1 MARRDAQP
9 GQRLPGRA
17 DLVRAAA
24 LTWAAFLGATPV
36 PAAAD
41 AEPPTAAPPGAASAA
56 AFALPPTV
64 VAELARA
71 RIPAGALSLVVQEVG
86 ASTALLSANA
96 RRPVNPASVFK
107 LATAYAALESLGP
120 AYTWRTP
127 VWIRGTV
134 KDGVLTGTVAIKGS
148 GDPTFSADRVRGL
161 LRRVRQSG
169 IREIRGDIV
178 LDRSLF
184 APPEAAPG
192 DFDDE
197 PLRPHNVQPDALLM
211 AFRSL
216 VFTFTPD
223 PARGIVHVATDPEL
237 DGVRA
242 DTTVALL
249 AGACD
254 DWRVQ
259 LRADFS
265 QPTRLRFDGGLA
277 AACGERVWPVAYAAP
292 AQFDARLLRAA
303 WRDLGGTLSGRVRD
317 GRAPADEAPSFELA
331 SPPLAD
337 VVRDLSKYSN
347 NVMAQQLFLTLGLR
361 GPAPG
366 TLASARAVLRS
377 WLTDHLS
384 GHQKT
389 GSGDDDDLA
398 AGLVVD
404 NGSGLSRETRISA
417 AAIAALLQQAWR
429 SPLMPELVSALPIS
443 GLDGT
448 LRASRGAPGRAHLKT
463 GSLRDVAA
471 VAGYVWTRGGRQRVL
486 VAVVEHPNAAAARPA
501 LDALINWCADDE
513 APSSSSPAPA
523 RR

>member
-1 MARRDAQP
+1 MARRDDPP
-9 GQRLPGRA
+9 GNRLPVRA
-17 DLVRAAA
+17 VLVRAAA
-24 LTWAAFLGATPV
+24 VAWVAFLCATPV
-36 PAAAD
+36 TAAAD
-41 AEPPTAAPPGAASAA
+41 GEPAAAAPPGATSAA
-56 AFALPPTV
+56 AFALPPAF

-71 RIPAGALSLVVQEVG
+71 RIPASALALVVQEVG
-86 ASTALLSANA
+86 AATPLLSAHA
-96 RRPVNPASVFK
+96 GRTVNPASVFK

-134 KDGVLTGTVAIKGS
+134 SGGVLTGTVAIKGS
-148 GDPTFSADRVRGL
+148 GDPAFSADRVRGL
-161 LRRVRQSG
+161 LRRVRQFG

-184 APPEAAPG
+184 APPAAAPA

-223 PARGIVHVATDPEL
+223 PARGVVHVATDPEL

-242 DTTVALL
+242 DTEVALL

-317 GRAPADEAPSFELA
+317 GRAPVDTAPSFELV

-337 VVRDLSKYSN
+337 IVRDLSKFSN

-366 TLASARAVLRS
+366 TPASARAVLQS
-377 WLTDHLS
+377 WLTDKLS
-384 GHQKT
+384 GHLT
-389 GSGDDDDLA
+389 PDSGGNDDLA

-471 VAGYVWTRGGRQRVL
+471 VAGYVWTRSGRQRVL

-513 APSSSSPAPA
+513 PPAAPA
-523 RR
+523 SAPIQR